1 MLLDF
6 HMDTKQNNFLNIVWL
21 KHNLRTQDHA
31 ALAAAE
37 ATNTPYIILYLFEP
51 KLLSQSDTS
60 NRHQQFAYHSILN
73 MNTTLKSISDGSVL
87 VLYGDAVDVF
97 EELTKRFK
105 VQNVYSYQESGTQ
118 ITYDRDKSVRQL
130 FKSQGVTWSEFQRD
144 GVKRGIK
151 NREKWDKLWYAT
163 MHTPQYENTFK
174 HLIDIKKSLDLD
186 VFNLSEGFISR
197 ISEYSEYFQPA
208 GESKAHEYLKS
219 FTNERGKDYVNHI
232 SRPEESRRSCMR
244 ISPYL
249 AWGNVSVKQ
258 VYQFIKTHPNT
269 TTRKRA
275 HQAALTRLKWRD
287 HFIQKFEVECEYVHT
302 CINRGYE
309 SLGHMNDPHLLEAW
323 KKGQTGFPMIDACM
337 RCLYATGWLNFRMR
351 AMLVSFLCHH
361 LDHDWRNGVY
371 HLAQLFLDYEPGIH
385 YPQFQMQAGTT
396 GINTIRIYN
405 PVKQSID
412 NDPDGIFIRK
422 WVPELQNIPTAYIHE
437 PWTITPLEQ
446 ESLGF
451 VPGRDYPLPIV
462 NHTEA
467 ARVARTKIWGHRANA
482 TVRAESHRILGVH
495 TRRKASIPNS

>member
-1 MLLDF
+1 MLLAF

-174 HLIDIKKSLDLD
+174 HLIDIKKNLDLD
-186 VFNLSEGFISR
+186 VFNLPEGFISR

-208 GESKAHEYLKS
+208 GESKAH
-219 FTNERGKDYVNHI
+219 
-232 SRPEESRRSCMR
+232 
-244 ISPYL
+244 
-249 AWGNVSVKQ
+249 
-258 VYQFIKTHPNT
+258 
-269 TTRKRA
+269 
-275 HQAALTRLKWRD
+275 
-287 HFIQKFEVECEYVHT
+287 
-302 CINRGYE
+302 
-309 SLGHMNDPHLLEAW
+309 
-323 KKGQTGFPMIDACM
+323 
-337 RCLYATGWLNFRMR
+337 
-351 AMLVSFLCHH
+351 
-361 LDHDWRNGVY
+361 
-371 HLAQLFLDYEPGIH
+371 
-385 YPQFQMQAGTT
+385 
-396 GINTIRIYN
+396 
-405 PVKQSID
+405 
-412 NDPDGIFIRK
+412 
-422 WVPELQNIPTAYIHE
+422 
-437 PWTITPLEQ
+437 
-446 ESLGF
+446 
-451 VPGRDYPLPIV
+451 
-462 NHTEA
+462 
-467 ARVARTKIWGHRANA
+467 
-482 TVRAESHRILGVH
+482 
-495 TRRKASIPNS
+495 